1 MRKIRRLAPEA
12 LTIWRLAKHA
22 GVNLETVRYYERIG
36 LMPEPPRTEG
46 GHRSYEH
53 EHLKRLG
60 FIRRSREL
68 GFSLQEVRSLLGL
81 VDGGD
86 YTCAEVRDMTL
97 QHSAEVRRKIASL
110 RRLERSLN
118 EIADQCSGDSVPQ
131 CPIID
136 VLWREASSPRRE
148 KALP

>member
-1 MRKIRRLAPEA
+1 MRRINVVRHERLTIGRLAE
-12 LTIWRLAKHA
+12 RS

-36 LMPEPPRTEG
+36 IMPEPLRTDG
-46 GHRSYEH
+46 GHRVYKH

-68 GFSLQEVRSLLGL
+68 GFSLEEIRSLLAL

-86 YTCAEVRDMTL
+86 YTCAEVRDLTL
-97 QHSAEVRRKIASL
+97 QHSAEVHRKIADL
-110 RRLERSLN
+110 RRLERSLKRM
-118 EIADQCSGDSVPQ
+118 AAQCSGDTVPE

-136 VLWREASSPRRE
+136 VLWREAAASHDRR
-148 KALP
+148 